1 MKVLAYTDTY
11 LPTINGVSYT
21 ISEWRNKFDGE
32 MEVVCPNHPDK
43 DHQPDTDGVRSVK
56 FPFYDNFRVALP
68 KIRKKG
74 EYDIVHAHTPFT
86 LGLSGL
92 LNSYRKEVPFVLSYH
107 TPIKDYVSYIPLG
120 GSVLSRIASA
130 YQDRIFDRANRIIV
144 PTSHI
149 AEEVTNRTNTE
160 VEVISNG
167 VDTDFFRPIKNSS
180 PEEFMSN
187 YDKDLPTIGYAG
199 RHGYE
204 KNISLIIDELGDE
217 NINILI
223 AGDGP
228 ACEEL
233 KNSAKDTRANIKFTG
248 FLSRDNLPRF
258 YSCLDLFAFPS
269 PVETQGKVAI
279 ESMCCGTPVVG
290 VNDGA
295 LLETIED
302 DVTGVIS
309 EPDNF
314 KQNIMYVLEN
324 KDAFVEN
331 CIDKRSCFSVEDS
344 VESLKKLY
352 QELLNEHK
360 ESNDNNSKLAMREN
374 K

>member
-1 MKVLAYTDTY
+1 MKVLAYSDTY

-21 ISEWRNKFDGE
+21 ISEWKDNFDGE
-32 MEVVCPNHPDK
+32 MEVVCPRHPNK
-43 DHQPDTDGVRSVK
+43 DYQQDTDDVRSVK
-56 FPFYDNFRVALP
+56 FPFYTNFRMALP
-68 KIRKKG
+68 RIRKKD

-92 LNSYRKEVPFVLSYH
+92 LNSYRKDVPFVLSYH
-107 TPIKDYVSYIPLG
+107 TPIKDYVSYIPFG
-120 GSVLSRIASA
+120 GSILSKIASA
-130 YQDRIFDRANRIIV
+130 YQERIFGMADRVIV

-149 AEEVTNRTNTE
+149 AEDVSSRTDTE

-167 VDTDFFRPIKNSS
+167 VDTDFFRPIEDSC
-180 PEEFMSN
+180 PEDFMSSYEEN
-187 YDKDLPTIGYAG
+187 LPTVGYAG

-204 KNISLIIDELGDE
+204 KNISLIIDQLGDE
-217 NINILI
+217 NINIII

-228 ACEEL
+228 AHEEL
-233 KNSAKDTRANIKFTG
+233 KNRSKDTKANIEFTG
-248 FLSRDNLPRF
+248 FLKRNNLPRF

-295 LLETIED
+295 LLETIND

-309 EPDNF
+309 QPDNF
-314 KQNIMYVLEN
+314 KQNIMYALEN
-324 KDAFVEN
+324 KDTFVEN
-331 CIDKRSCFSVEDS
+331 CINKRDCFSVENS
-344 VESLKKLY
+344 VEKLKEVY
-352 QELLNEHK
+352 REVLNEER
-360 ESNDNNSKLAMREN
+360 ESENSNLN
-374 K
+374 PI

>member
-1 MKVLAYTDTY
+1 MKVLAYSDTY

-21 ISEWRNKFDGE
+21 ISEWKDNFDGE
-32 MEVVCPNHPDK
+32 MEVVCPSHPGK
-43 DHQPDTDGVRSVK
+43 DYRSDTDDVRSVK
-56 FPFYDNFRVALP
+56 FPFYSNFRMALP
-68 KIRKKG
+68 RIRKKD

-92 LNSYRKEVPFVLSYH
+92 LNSYRKDVPFVLSYH

-120 GSVLSRIASA
+120 GSVLSRVASA
-130 YQDRIFDRANRIIV
+130 YQDRIFDRADRIIV

-149 AEEVTNRTNTE
+149 AEDVTNRTDTE
-160 VEVISNG
+160 VKVISNG
-167 VDTDFFRPIKNSS
+167 VDTDFFKPIEDCS
-180 PEEFMSN
+180 PDDFMSS
-187 YDKDLPTIGYAG
+187 YDPNLPTVGYAG

-204 KNISLIIDELGDE
+204 KNISLIINELGDE
-217 NINILI
+217 DINIII

-228 ACEEL
+228 AHEEL
-233 KNSAKDTRANIKFTG
+233 KDISTDKRANIEFTG
-248 FLSRDNLPRF
+248 FLRRDNLPRF

-309 EPDNF
+309 EPNNF
-314 KQNIMYVLEN
+314 RRNIMYALEN
-324 KDAFVEN
+324 EDEFVEN
-331 CIDKRSCFSVEDS
+331 CIDKRSYFSVENS
-344 VESLKKLY
+344 VESLKELY
-352 QELLNEHK
+352 EELLR
-360 ESNDNNSKLAMREN
+360 ESEELRSDNNN
-374 K
+374 QI